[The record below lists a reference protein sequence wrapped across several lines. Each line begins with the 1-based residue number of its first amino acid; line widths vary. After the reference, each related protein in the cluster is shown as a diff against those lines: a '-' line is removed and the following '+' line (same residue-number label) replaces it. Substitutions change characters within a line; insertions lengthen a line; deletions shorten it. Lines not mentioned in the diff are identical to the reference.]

1 MVIRGSCEGWRGSP
15 FPELAD
21 RLCAPLGS
29 LVASISRCPS
39 HSFLPFGHILD
50 QKSPGSSPGGAIG
63 EGPAADQAVGLS
75 FVTVARLS
83 RATRRRQFSGMIPP
97 ATALPATD
105 SVRDQVLSALRENR
119 VRLGEMYGVR
129 DLLVFGSVAR
139 GEATPSSDVDL
150 VVEFD
155 SDRIT
160 LPTFLDFADDVEA
173 LLGRRVDV
181 VSLKKLAPRLRA
193 QVEAE
198 AVRVA

>member
-1 MVIRGSCEGWRGSP
+1 
-15 FPELAD
+15 
-21 RLCAPLGS
+21 
-29 LVASISRCPS
+29 
-39 HSFLPFGHILD
+39 
-50 QKSPGSSPGGAIG
+50 
-63 EGPAADQAVGLS
+63 
-75 FVTVARLS
+75 
-83 RATRRRQFSGMIPP
+83 
-97 ATALPATD
+97 
-105 SVRDQVLSALRENR
+105 
-119 VRLGEMYGVR
+119 MYGVR

-139 GEATPSSDVDL
+139 GEATPTSDVDL

-160 LPTFLDFADDVEA
+160 LSTFLDFTEDLEA